1 MKKKYPDNIVY
12 DEETGKFNASILP
25 YGTNVGAPAIR
36 LDDNSVWKNQSA
48 VKVNHQLRAKF
59 EELKEEYLKLIEEY
73 KWNDL
78 VYNAKFGFEPVTGQI
93 YHLYVG
99 KDGGLFLSLIEPEYW
114 KKMKCIGSFRLDS
127 DRKWNKL

>member
-12 DEETGKFNASILP
+12 DEVNDKFNASILP
-25 YGTNVGAPAIR
+25 YGSNVSAPAIR
-36 LDDNSVWKNQSA
+36 PTDNSVWKEQG
-48 VKVNHQLRAKF
+48 VLKVNHQLRAKF
-59 EELKEEYLKLIEEY
+59 EELKEEYLRLIEEY
-73 KWNDL
+73 RWNEL
-78 VYNAKFGFEPVTGQI
+78 VYNAKFGFEPVTGQT

-99 KDGGLFLSLIEPEYW
+99 KDGQLFLSLIEPEYW